1 MFPVVLVAQL
11 LRSIELTFQSWSKL
25 GLKEAPLLLES
36 SAEGNLGA
44 WCGFY

>member
-11 LRSIELTFQSWSKL
+11 LRSVELTFQSWSKVA
-25 GLKEAPLLLES
+25 LKEAPLLLES
-36 SAEGNLGA
+36 SAEDNLGA